1 MSGAGRYD
9 FHGDINS
16 NSSNFAGRDLYY
28 YQLVRERNSLLHDI
42 AVTKTRASVLVV
54 VGFLMVAG
62 GATVFAFP
70 ILEGMNNV
78 GSIEP
83 SDFSFGGPRV
93 GGISLGVIG
102 FAVGFI
108 GQFVLVAGIV
118 LHIVAAARRRRVGEL
133 PPMPSTVNPPPAGH
147 RDPPVQPR
155 GAYRPPPPPRHR

>member
-9 FHGDINS
+9 IHGDINS
-16 NSSNFAGRDLYY
+16 GSSNFAGRDLYY
-28 YQLVRERNSLLHDI
+28 YQLVRERNSILHDI

-147 RDPPVQPR
+147 RDPPVEPR